1 MSTEVAI
8 IGGGICG
15 LTTAIALENRG
26 FEPTVYESTETYR
39 PVGAGILLQTNALS
53 VLDSIGLA
61 ARIEASGIEIDAV
74 PFLSP
79 DGSRLFGFDLA
90 FERDR
95 FGHGFV
101 AIHRAKLQELLL
113 DELETTVRTGMECV
127 SVTEPETP
135 TVAFS
140 DGSTV
145 SPDCVIGADGIGSA
159 VRAEICPTAE
169 PRPADCIAYRGLAPA
184 ADLPGG
190 TDPGFEVWGEG
201 SFVGCSPLGDGRV
214 YWYATATG
222 PVAPDGTAVDRKS
235 ALRQRFDAYPEPVP
249 QLLAS
254 TAADGIIVTPLADL
268 APLGRWSTGAVT
280 LAGDAAHAMLPF
292 VGQGAA
298 QGIEDAAVLAAVLDA
313 HETPAAAFKQYE
325 QCRKSRAEGFVATS
339 RRLGRLAAVDSAV
352 GWRLRNLGIRLL
364 PGKLSRRLRRQQ
376 AMPSRYQPASDR

>member
-53 VLDSIGLA
+53 VLDRVGLA
-61 ARIEASGIEIDAV
+61 DRITGCGAEIDAV
-74 PFLSP
+74 PFLSSG
-79 DGSRLFGFDLA
+79 GSQLFGFDLA

-95 FGHGFV
+95 YGHGFV

-127 SVTEPETP
+127 SITDPETP
-135 TVAFS
+135 TVTFS

-159 VRAEICPTAE
+159 VRTEICPTAE
-169 PRPADCIAYRGLAPA
+169 PRPADTIAYRGVTPA
-184 ADLPGG
+184 ADLPNGIE
-190 TDPGFEVWGEG
+190 PGFEVWGEG
-201 SFVGCSPLGDGRV
+201 SFVGCSPLGDGRI
-214 YWYATATG
+214 YWYVTTTD
-222 PVAPDGTAVDRKS
+222 PVAPNGTALDRKS
-235 ALRQRFDAYPEPVP
+235 ALEQRFDDYPEPVP
-249 QLLAS
+249 QLIAP
-254 TAADGIIVTPLADL
+254 TAADGILVTPLADL
-268 APLGRWSTGAVT
+268 APLDRWSTGSVT

-298 QGIEDAAVLAAVLDA
+298 QGIEDAAVLAAVLDTHDA
-313 HETPAAAFKQYE
+313 PEAAFRQYE
-325 QCRKSRAEGFVATS
+325 QCRKSRAEGFVAAS
-339 RRLGRLAAVDSAV
+339 RRLGRLAAVDSRV
-352 GWRLRNLGIRLL
+352 GWRLRNLAARLV
-364 PGKLSRRLRRQQ
+364 PSRLSRPIRAEQ
-376 AMPSRYQPASDR
+376 ATPSQYSDQ

>member
-1 MSTEVAI
+1 MSTEIAI

-53 VLDSIGLA
+53 VLDSVGLA
-61 ARIEASGIEIDAV
+61 DRIEDSGAEIGAV
-74 PFLSP
+74 PFRSP

-90 FERDR
+90 FERGQ

-101 AIHRAKLQELLL
+101 AIHRATLQELLL

-127 SVTEPETP
+127 SITDPETP
-135 TVAFS
+135 TVTFS

-159 VRAEICPTAE
+159 VRTEICPTTE
-169 PRPADCIAYRGLAPA
+169 PRSADTIAYRGLAPA
-184 ADLPGG
+184 ADLPDGV
-190 TDPGFEVWGEG
+190 DPGFEVWGEG

-214 YWYATATG
+214 YWYVTATD
-222 PVAPDGTAVDRKS
+222 PVAPNGTPVDRKS
-235 ALRQRFDAYPEPVP
+235 ALEQRFDDYPEPVP
-249 QLLAS
+249 QLIAS

-268 APLGRWSTGAVT
+268 APLDRWSTGAVT

-313 HETPAAAFKQYE
+313 HETPAAGFREYE
-325 QCRKSRAEGFVATS
+325 QCRKSRAEGFVAAS
-339 RRLGRLAAVDSAV
+339 RRLGRLAAVDSVV
-352 GWRLRNLGIRLL
+352 GWRLRNLTVRLV
-364 PGKLSRRLRRQQ
+364 PSRLSRRIRAEQ
-376 AMPSRYQPASDR
+376 ATPSRYQPNR